1 VTFPKHTPALAGQ
14 RTTGS
19 VPTDEE
25 APVAH
30 ERWKRRELPAVVRP
44 PRRDVG
50 EDPDPRFSMA
60 NERTFLSWIRT
71 ALALD
76 AAGLA
81 VIQLLPELV
90 VPYAREAIAITL
102 VVIGTIVASASFR
115 RWAAVED
122 AMRSSRPLPPSW
134 VPGFLA
140 ATLGTLSL
148 VTVLL
153 LVVAQR

>member
-1 VTFPKHTPALAGQ
+1 MVTEPRP
-14 RTTGS
+14 
-19 VPTDEE
+19 
-25 APVAH
+25 
-30 ERWKRRELPAVVRP
+30 RRRVPAVVRP
-44 PRRDVG
+44 PRRDIG
-50 EDPDPRFSMA
+50 EDPDPRFTMA

-76 AAGLA
+76 AAGLG

-90 VPYAREAIAITL
+90 VPYAREAIAVSL

-122 AMRSSRPLPPSW
+122 AMRSRQPLPPSW
-134 VPGFLA
+134 IPGMLA

-148 VTVLL
+148 VTVVL
-153 LVVAQR
+153 LVLAQR

>member
-1 VTFPKHTPALAGQ
+1 MVSQQ
-14 RTTGS
+14 RW
-19 VPTDEE
+19 P
-25 APVAH
+25 
-30 ERWKRRELPAVVRP
+30 RRRVPAVVRP
-44 PRRDVG
+44 PRRDLG

-90 VPYAREAIAITL
+90 VPYAREVVAVSL
-102 VVIGTIVASASFR
+102 VVLGTVVASASFR
-115 RWAAVED
+115 RWAAAED
-122 AMRSSRPLPPSW
+122 AMRARRPLPPSRL
-134 VPGFLA
+134 PGLLA
-140 ATLGTLSL
+140 ATLGALSL

-153 LVVAQR
+153 LVWAQR

>member
-1 VTFPKHTPALAGQ
+1 
-14 RTTGS
+14 
-19 VPTDEE
+19 
-25 APVAH
+25 VAQ
-30 ERWKRRELPAVVRP
+30 ERGKRRELPSVVRP

-90 VPYAREAIAITL
+90 VPYAREAIAVTL
-102 VVIGTIVASASFR
+102 VVIGTLVAAASFR

-122 AMRSSRPLPPSW
+122 AMRSRRPLPPSW

-153 LVVAQR
+153 LAVAQR

>member
-1 VTFPKHTPALAGQ
+1 MSQ
-14 RTTGS
+14 
-19 VPTDEE
+19 
-25 APVAH
+25 
-30 ERWKRRELPAVVRP
+30 ERWPRRRVPAVLRP

-76 AAGLA
+76 AAGLG
-81 VIQLLPELV
+81 VIQLLPELA
-90 VPYAREAIAITL
+90 VPYAREVIAISL
-102 VVIGTIVASASFR
+102 VILGTVVASASFR
-115 RWAAVED
+115 RWAVVED
-122 AMRSSRPLPPSW
+122 AMRSRRSLPPSW
-134 VPGFLA
+134 LPGLLA

-153 LVVAQR
+153 LVVAQQ

>member
-1 VTFPKHTPALAGQ
+1 MGG
-14 RTTGS
+14 R
-19 VPTDEE
+19 PTDLRGTHRQGSDE
-25 APVAH
+25 VAD
-30 ERWKRRELPAVVRP
+30 RRRRRELPAAVRP

-90 VPYAREAIAITL
+90 VPYAREVIAVTL
-102 VVIGTIVASASFR
+102 VVIGTVIAAASFR

-122 AMRSSRPLPPSW
+122 AMRSRRPLPPSW
-134 VPGFLA
+134 VPAFLA
-140 ATLGTLSL
+140 ASLGTLSL
-148 VTVLL
+148 VTAVL

>member
-1 VTFPKHTPALAGQ
+1 M
-14 RTTGS
+14 S
-19 VPTDEE
+19 DERI
-25 APVAH
+25 P
-30 ERWKRRELPAVVRP
+30 RRRLPSVVRP
-44 PRRDVG
+44 PRRDIG
-50 EDPDPRFSMA
+50 QDPDPRFTMA

-90 VPYAREAIAITL
+90 VPYAREVIAISL

-115 RWAAVED
+115 RWASVEE
-122 AMRSSRPLPPSW
+122 AMRSRRPLPPSW
-134 VPGFLA
+134 LPGMLA
-140 ATLGTLSL
+140 ATLGALSV

-153 LVVAQR
+153 LAVAQR